1 MSQKTTY
8 DAVVPDTLDLAKRAK
23 LALQG
28 IANTTDPD
36 DDYLMWF
43 DVRWSNNPPYLKHSG
58 ADIECAPKWLD
69 AMMQLRVA
77 SGSDEH
83 RDLEEA
89 MLRTLVGFVEDDGLY
104 YARYT
109 PSRPWHLGLY
119 AKVGYETPKEDFALP
134 VATAILMTALAAKN
148 QVGEHGQWDDT
159 LRAMARGLDSASLKR
174 DDYAYFPHAKV
185 AHPGS
190 MPRSG
195 WPHTEEPGDEH
206 ETGEGTIVFY
216 FGYPTRGLSMWASQ
230 SGDEEAL
237 ELAGKFARFAMKP
250 KFWGHPGNPRMVAGN
265 EQGHVDSHFHA
276 RSAAL
281 RGILEY
287 GIVAGDMRASD
298 FVRSSYEQM
307 RTWGIN
313 RIGFIPTFVN
323 GERLCM
329 EGCFLGD
336 LVAMT
341 VRMSEAGLGDYW
353 DDADR
358 VIRNHLVES
367 QFTDRALL
375 ERIVES
381 MPHRPPEQPTGK
393 QAVKQASGEII
404 LSQLRNVELDAGAV
418 VAPHQ
423 LSYDRVL
430 DRSVGIF
437 ASYLMPTSALSWR
450 TMQCCTANAARG
462 LYYAWEAIAR
472 CTGEEGQVNLL
483 LNRAAPWLDVESHLP
498 YEGKVVIR
506 NKTCSRIAVRIPAWV
521 NRRQLRVLANGADR
535 PLSMVGSYAIVDG
548 VKPGDVIELR
558 FPVAEES
565 VQLTAHALTDDETV
579 HKIEM
584 RGNTVVDISPRDE
597 EPTVFPLYQRDHMK
611 GDKAPT
617 KAVTHTVDP
626 NIPRW

>member
-1 MSQKTTY
+1 MTQKATHN
-8 DAVVPDTLDLAKRAK
+8 AVVPDTLDLAKRAE
-23 LALQG
+23 LALEG

-58 ADIECAPKWLD
+58 ADIECAPKWLA
-69 AMMQLRVA
+69 AMMEVRVA
-77 SGSDEH
+77 SGSDRH

-89 MLRTLVGFVEDDGLY
+89 MLRTVVGFVEDNGLY
-104 YARYT
+104 YARYK
-109 PSRPWHLGLY
+109 PSRPWHMGLY
-119 AKVGYETPKEDFALP
+119 TKVGYETPKEDFALP
-134 VATAILMTALAAKN
+134 VAGAVLMTALAAQN
-148 QVGEHGQWDDT
+148 LVGEPGQWDDT
-159 LRAMARGLDSASLKR
+159 LRALARGLDAVSLKR

-185 AHPGS
+185 AHPFN

-195 WPHTEEPGDEH
+195 WPHTEEPEDEH
-206 ETGEGTIVFY
+206 ATGEGAMSFY
-216 FGYPTRGLSMWASQ
+216 FGYPARGLSMWAAQ

-250 KFWGHPGNPRMVAGN
+250 KFWGHPDNPRMMAGN

-276 RSAAL
+276 RAAAL

-287 GIVAGDMRASD
+287 GIVAGDMRACD

-358 VIRNHLVES
+358 VIRNHLVEA
-367 QFTDRALL
+367 QFTDKALL
-375 ERIVES
+375 ERIVEN

-393 QAVKQASGEII
+393 QQKASGEVI
-404 LSQLRNVELDAGAV
+404 LSQLRNVELDAGPV

-430 DRSVGIF
+430 ERSVGIF

-462 LYYAWEAIAR
+462 LYNAWEAITR
-472 CTGEEGQVNLL
+472 CVGEEGQVNLL

-498 YEGKVVIR
+498 YEGRVVIR

-535 PLSMVGSYAIVDG
+535 PLSMVANYAIVDE
-548 VKPGDVIELR
+548 VKPSDVIELR
-558 FPVAEES
+558 FPVAEER
-565 VQLTAHALTDDETV
+565 VQLTAHAKTDDETV
-579 HKIEM
+579 HTIEM
-584 RGNTVVDISPRDE
+584 RGNTVMDISPRDE
-597 EPTVFPLYQRDHMK
+597 GPTVFQLYQRDHMK

-617 KAVTHTVDP
+617 KSVKGESGP
-626 NIPRW
+626 IQRR

>member
-1 MSQKTTY
+1 MSQKATY
-8 DAVVPDTLDLAKRAK
+8 DAVVPDTLDLAKRAE

-77 SGSDEH
+77 SGSDRY
-83 RDLEEA
+83 RDLEET
-89 MLRTLVGFVEDDGLY
+89 MLKTLVGFVEDDGLY
-104 YARYT
+104 YAYYT
-109 PSRPWHLGLY
+109 PRRPWHLGLY
-119 AKVGYETPKEDFALP
+119 SKVGYEVPKVDLALP
-134 VATAILMTALAAKN
+134 AVGGAVLITALAGRNHTVEK
-148 QVGEHGQWDDT
+148 GRWDDT
-159 LRAMARGLDSASLKR
+159 LRAMARGLDAVSLKR
-174 DDYAYFPHAKV
+174 DDYAYFPHSRNEHAF
-185 AHPGS
+185 S

-195 WPHTEEPGDEH
+195 WSHTEEPKDEYD
-206 ETGEGTIVFY
+206 TGEGSTLTF
-216 FGYPTRGLSMWASQ
+216 FGYPIRGLSMWASQ

-250 KFWGHPGNPRMVAGN
+250 RFWGHPNNPRLVAGSD
-265 EQGHVDSHFHA
+265 QGHVDSHFHA
-276 RSAAL
+276 RAIAL

-287 GIVAGDMRASD
+287 GIVAGDMRACD

-329 EGCFLGD
+329 ESCFLGD

-341 VRMSEAGLGDYW
+341 VRMSEEGLGDYW
-353 DDADR
+353 EDADR

-367 QFTDRALL
+367 QFTDKAQL
-375 ERIVES
+375 ERIVEN

-393 QAVKQASGEII
+393 QQKASGEVV
-404 LSQLRNVELDAGAV
+404 LSQMRNVELDAGPV

-430 DRSVGIF
+430 ERSVGIF

-450 TMQCCTANAARG
+450 TMQCCSANAARG
-462 LYYAWEAIAR
+462 LYYAWEAITR
-472 CTGEEGQVNLL
+472 CVGEEGQVNLL

-506 NKTCSRIAVRIPAWV
+506 NKTCRRIAVRIPAWV

-535 PLSMVGSYAIVDG
+535 HLSIVGSYAMVDG

-558 FPVAEES
+558 FPVAEER
-565 VQLTAHALTDDETV
+565 VQLTAHAKTDDEIV
-579 HKIEM
+579 HTIEM
-584 RGNTVVDISPRDE
+584 RGNTVMDISPRDE
-597 EPTVFPLYQRDHMK
+597 GPTVFPLYQRDHMK

-617 KAVTHTVDP
+617 KSVTYTVDP